1 MLRRLIETV
10 VGEQQ
15 LQKQDEQQ
23 QEQPA
28 NPEAGA
34 VSPENSP
41 RGGLTRAFTLGR
53 KSNGSAKAKAAVGSS
68 GAVDVDSLAAAGP
81 TAPSREASKA
91 SPRDSS
97 GDRDA
102 GSKKGKAAPASK
114 ASSSSCVSGKR
125 GSALTSGS
133 SELVKRGSTLDQRG
147 STVSAASKRGSTLD
161 QRGSTLDQRGS
172 TASAAGGQRRQGGPN
187 AVRRGSMRQAEEM
200 AAMMDALVEQQ
211 QREAD
216 EHGQSG
222 RLGEAIAGHHGLR
235 SFYLKAG
242 GRPPHS

>member
-161 QRGSTLDQRGS
+161 QRGST
-172 TASAAGGQRRQGGPN
+172 ASAAGGQRRQGGPN